1 MSTEEKEILEDRQ
14 GEVLESVQ
22 STDAATSKKLYIE
35 SYGCQMN
42 FSDSEVVASIMTEN
56 GFSTRLV
63 LRKKFSTGKRPSLIK
78 SSTNKDRILLKVTL
92 YSKDL
97 SLFLEKFLL
106 VYDNKLRQK
115 MFSSF
120 KVSNN
125 LVA

>member
-56 GFSTRLV
+56 GFSTTRDV
-63 LRKKFSTGKRPSLIK
+63 
-78 SSTNKDRILLKVTL
+78 D
-92 YSKDL
+92 
-97 SLFLEKFLL
+97 
-106 VYDNKLRQK
+106 
-115 MFSSF
+115 
-120 KVSNN
+120 
-125 LVA
+125 